1 MTTKKIM
8 LFSIVGFLLMAMVMG
23 ATFYFAT
30 QQRGEQQTAVK
41 PMKTYTYSIGEMY
54 ANVKDSRKILKVN
67 IEVETINEKLKET
80 FDEKRPKMTNSILEL
95 LRNKTEEELSGE
107 KGQKALRQQVLKS
120 IKQVIPSDEIM
131 DVFFVEFIVQ

>member
-1 MTTKKIM
+1 
-8 LFSIVGFLLMAMVMG
+8 MAMVMG